1 MNTGIIL
8 YGPPASGK
16 DTVAQ
21 ALHQLSSSY
30 MQFQRL
36 KVGPGRTTGYRM
48 ATPAQLDALRAS
60 DQVLYE
66 NERYEAT
73 YVVDR
78 SHLTGLLSAGTIP
91 VIHLGQI
98 AGIHAVRR
106 YPIRWITVL
115 LWCSRPTTADRLRNR
130 GASDL
135 DVRLG
140 VWDETLADLGQA
152 SDTDFSHRIDT
163 ELIRPDEAATVINA
177 LVAAAPDQ
185 TQPQRS
191 PL

>member
-16 DTVAQ
+16 DTVTH
-21 ALHQLSSSY
+21 ALNHLSPAY
-30 MQFQRL
+30 VQFQRL

-48 ATPAQLDALRAS
+48 ATPAQLDDLRAA
-60 DQVLYE
+60 DLVLYE
-66 NERYEAT
+66 NQRYEAT
-73 YVVDR
+73 YVVDQP
-78 SHLTGLLSAGTIP
+78 HLADLVSAGTVP

-106 YPIRWITVL
+106 YSLRWITVL
-115 LWCSRPTTADRLRNR
+115 LWCSRPTSADRLLNR
-130 GASDL
+130 GATDL

-140 VWDETLADLGQA
+140 VWDETLADLKQA
-152 SDTDFSHRIDT
+152 SATDFSHRIDT
-163 ELIRPDEAATVINA
+163 EVIRPDEAATVINA
-177 LVAAAPDQ
+177 LVSMESDP

-191 PL
+191 SL